1 MTVETQPDTSSP
13 SAWYRTATA
22 AGVAPTP
29 RAVDEP
35 LPLSSK
41 APRLYTIAIVAL
53 SISVILA
60 LALAGLLA
68 WFGKAVPDVIGS
80 LGTICATA
88 LAALVGYKQGQGA

>member
-1 MTVETQPDTSSP
+1 MTDTQTDPQSS
-13 SAWYRTATA
+13 AGWYQTA
-22 AGVAPTP
+22 ASAVLPLTP

-35 LPLSSK
+35 LPPSSK

-88 LAALVGYKQGQGA
+88 LAALVGYKQGQGT